1 MPQSFVTYS
10 WSYACVTVFSCIADG
25 EGKMYPDRFTFCAT
39 EGKAVFASGEIKG
52 NEGVHRL
59 WLPVE
64 SEGQQQ

>member
-1 MPQSFVTYS
+1 
-10 WSYACVTVFSCIADG
+10 
-25 EGKMYPDRFTFCAT
+25 MYPDRFTFCAT
-39 EGKAVFASGEIKG
+39 EGKAAFASGEIKG